1 MSQKKEFDDIFDDD
15 FEVTYEEDPVYDE
28 DDFDNGKFY
37 ETDDSDEDDSEENY
51 FEEEYPG
58 DEYPDEGAENE
69 YDDAI
74 YSPSDRKRKKR
85 HPSEEEPEYET
96 GKRSDP
102 RSRKRSG
109 VPLAA
114 PIKKGGKALSR
125 LTGFLLQQPH
135 SHSQELCPGELS
147 AGVKRTISNT
157 VDQPGFLH
165 FTDRAI
171 GPVGIWNVPERCGRG
186 RRQQRQG
193 GRDGYHEAQRPTNQ
207 HSHRRCSGTTAKNTR
222 SSLPQLIR
230 LWRCPMGQ

>member
-96 GKRSDP
+96 GKRNDP

-125 LTGFLLQQPH
+125 LTGFLLQQ
-135 SHSQELCPGELS
+135 LS
-147 AGVKRTISNT
+147 VLLILQLFLYYIISGVQAPLMATYRNRSGRK
-157 VDQPGFLH
+157 VFLRH
-165 FTDRAI
+165 
-171 GPVGIWNVPERCGRG
+171 WL
-186 RRQQRQG
+186 
-193 GRDGYHEAQRPTNQ
+193 PTCVLQ
-207 HSHRRCSGTTAKNTR
+207 R
-222 SSLPQLIR
+222 SSFSLNLSP
-230 LWRCPMGQ
+230 